1 MAIRLVGFD
10 GDDTLWRSE
19 DYYRAAEAALE
30 DVLGLHRSRRG
41 RHAAAPAGGGAAQ
54 PQGVRLRRQGHDL
67 VDDRS
72 RHRADRRAHSAADI
86 KRILD
91 IGRATLEHPVVLLDG
106 IREAVAAIAARHP
119 VVLITKGDL
128 FHQEAKI
135 ARSGLTDLFPRIE
148 IVSEKDPA
156 TYTRVLAEFGVAPGE
171 FAMIGNS
178 LPSDVE
184 PVVKLGGW
192 GIHMPYHVTWA
203 HELEHGLADDHA
215 HAHRRRRERA
225 SGGACAHRGSGRLN
239 PRTPAAAPAPR
250 GVSGAPLQW
259 RHDDVSRLRRLLR
272 LSVAR

>member
-30 DVLGLHRSRRG
+30 DVLSAYIDL
-41 RHAAAPAGGGAAQ
+41 GAAGMQ
-54 PQGVRLRRQGHDL
+54 QHLLAVERRNLKVFGYGAKGMTLSMIEAAIALTDG
-67 VDDRS
+67 RI
-72 RHRADRRAHSAADI
+72 SAADI

-106 IREAVAAIAARHP
+106 IREAVAVIAARHP
-119 VVLITKGDL
+119 VILITKGDL

-171 FAMIGNS
+171 FVMIGNS

-215 HAHRRRRERA
+215 HVFTVA
-225 SGGACAHRGSGRLN
+225 GANEL
-239 PRTPAAAPAPR
+239 PAA
-250 GVSGAPLQW
+250 L
-259 RHDDVSRLRRLLR
+259 
-272 LSVAR
+272 ARIEALAG

>member
-30 DVLGLHRSRRG
+30 DVLSAYIDL
-41 RHAAAPAGGGAAQ
+41 GAAGMQ
-54 PQGVRLRRQGHDL
+54 QHLLAVERRNLKVFGYGAKGMTLSMIEAAIALTDG
-67 VDDRS
+67 RI
-72 RHRADRRAHSAADI
+72 SAADI

-91 IGRATLEHPVVLLDG
+91 IGRATLEHPVELLDG

-135 ARSGLTDLFPRIE
+135 ARFGLTDLFPRIE

-203 HELEHGLADDHA
+203 HELEHGLAENHPHVA
-215 HAHRRRRERA
+215 TVA
-225 SGGACAHRGSGRLN
+225 GAAEL
-239 PRTPAAAPAPR
+239 PAA
-250 GVSGAPLQW
+250 L
-259 RHDDVSRLRRLLR
+259 
-272 LSVAR
+272 ARIEALAA